1 MKVALCF
8 IISYQHILNKERIW
22 IDWIKENQDII
33 NVYFHYKDFNKI
45 QSPWIKMHT
54 IPPKYVHQTTYY
66 SVVPAYMAL
75 LSYAFH
81 NDLENKWFC
90 MLTDSCVPIISPA
103 KFRQIFFENC
113 RTSLF
118 CWKPA
123 YWNIN
128 IHRRAN
134 LRLLKKEYHLANDP
148 WFTLSRDHV
157 QKCILF
163 LVAKNDIYKQVNA
176 GGLANESIF
185 AIMLQTFGQ
194 LNNPDALINAVS
206 TVTDWTRM
214 SSPTSPYL
222 FKNGDNL
229 EADINI
235 IKNLLKEN
243 PYAMFLRKVD
253 KSFPNQTILDLQQT
267 DFTSASAIKSKSK
280 SNDKSNELY
289 NGCIIPQDQ
298 SYFLCIVSCIHFI
311 AFLYAFKQGLL
322 YLAIH
327 PLAIFFTS
335 INYWRKP
342 MYNWRRNTDIICV
355 FIALLTHILH
365 SIKAQNGLLYRCIT
379 TIALLFYPISW
390 YLLKRKYLWGSTI
403 AHSMLHIVAE
413 IANVILYSGI
423 VPPLSIW

>member
-8 IISYQHILNKERIW
+8 IISYQHILNKERVW
-22 IDWIKENQDII
+22 IEWIKENQDII

-45 QSPWIKMHT
+45 QSPWIKLHT

-81 NDLENKWFC
+81 HDLENKWFC
-90 MLTDSCVPIISPA
+90 MLTDSCAPIISPS
-103 KFRQIFFENC
+103 KFRQMFFENC
-113 RTSLF
+113 KTSLF
-118 CWKPA
+118 CWKPS

-157 QKCILF
+157 HKCIIF
-163 LVAKNDIYKQVNA
+163 LAAKNDIYKQVNA

-194 LNNPDALINAVS
+194 LNNHDTLKNAVS
-206 TVTDWTRM
+206 TITDWTRM

-229 EADINI
+229 AADINI

-253 KSFPNQTILDLQQT
+253 KSFPNQTILDLQNGENY
-267 DFTSASAIKSKSK
+267 IK
-280 SNDKSNELY
+280 NDNSIVNVNVNNDLY
-289 NGCIIPQDQ
+289 NGCIIPMDQ
-298 SYFLCIVSCIHFI
+298 AHFLCIISCINFI
-311 AFLYAFKQGLL
+311 TFLYGFKQRLF
-322 YLAIH
+322 YLSIC
-327 PLAIFFTS
+327 PLAVFFTS
-335 INYWRKP
+335 INYWHKP
-342 MYNWRRNTDIICV
+342 VYGWRRNVDIICI
-355 FIALLTHILH
+355 FIALSTNILH

-390 YLLKRKYLWGSTI
+390 YLFNNKYVWTSTI
-403 AHSMLHIVAE
+403 AHSMIHIVAN
-413 IANVILYSGI
+413 IANVILYSGV